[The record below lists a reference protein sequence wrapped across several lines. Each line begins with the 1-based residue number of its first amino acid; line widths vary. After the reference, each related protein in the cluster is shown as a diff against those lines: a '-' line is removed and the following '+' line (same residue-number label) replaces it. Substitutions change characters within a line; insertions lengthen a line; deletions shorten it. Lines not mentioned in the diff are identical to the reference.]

1 MKQLNKLKQ
10 LSNQERNNK
19 LVELQHELMQ
29 ARAQI
34 ATGAPPKSPGRV
46 KTIRRTI
53 AAIYTL
59 NNLPVKVEEKTAE
72 KEDKKNVKPS
82 KEIKK

>member
-19 LVELQHELMQ
+19 LTELQHELMQ
-29 ARAQI
+29 SRAQI

-46 KTIRRTI
+46 KAIRRTI

-59 NNLPVKVEEKTAE
+59 NKLPTEEK
-72 KEDKKNVKPS
+72 KVEDKKVKQT